1 MSKAFERINPWWI
14 LHVLA
19 IRNAPYWVL
28 QYTKYI
34 LFKRRAKQKVQGK
47 LLPAKQFD
55 TGLRSWAETLF
66 IACIDEA
73 QQFGEEREVAAAALL
88 PPACILLFT
97 GDPFQTP
104 GGIARN
110 VQAFETRQCLLKTPH
125 GLRSTQDAR
134 LPAELSGKLHSLLK
148 ASDHQDAAVICE
160 FLKQRTRPYQ
170 GMFAPMEPDEGEHD
184 PGMAR
189 FSSVPTRYP
198 DHLLE
203 GTRAAQLRK
212 LSMCYKWNLP
222 W

>member
-1 MSKAFERINPWWI
+1 MNEYSMRW
-14 LHVLA
+14 
-19 IRNAPYWVL
+19 
-28 QYTKYI
+28 
-34 LFKRRAKQKVQGK
+34 
-47 LLPAKQFD
+47 

-88 PPACILLFT
+88 PPASILLYT

-110 VQAFETRQCLLKTPH
+110 AQAFETRQCLLKTPH

-134 LPAELSGKLHSLLK
+134 LPTELSGKLHSLLK

-160 FLKQRTRPYQ
+160 FLKQRTRPYHIKACLPRWNLKKWNMTQ
-170 GMFAPMEPDEGEHD
+170 DWHGSAVSLSDTLTTCLKG
-184 PGMAR
+184 
-189 FSSVPTRYP
+189 SK
-198 DHLLE
+198 
-203 GTRAAQLRK
+203 AAQLHK
-212 LSMCYKWNLP
+212 LSTCYKWDLP

>member
-1 MSKAFERINPWWI
+1 MRW
-14 LHVLA
+14 
-19 IRNAPYWVL
+19 
-28 QYTKYI
+28 
-34 LFKRRAKQKVQGK
+34 
-47 LLPAKQFD
+47 
-55 TGLRSWAETLF
+55 TGLRSWAETLY

-110 VQAFETRQCLLKTPH
+110 AQAFETRQCLLKTPH

-148 ASDHQDAAVICE
+148 ASDHQDAAVIGE

-170 GMFAPMEPDEGEHD
+170 GMFAPMEPEQVNMTLGWRGSAVSLPD
-184 PGMAR
+184 
-189 FSSVPTRYP
+189 TRTTCWK
-198 DHLLE
+198 
-203 GTRAAQLRK
+203 GSKAAQPLK
-212 LSMCYKWNLP
+212 SNMCYKWDPRWLP
-222 W
+222 